1 MRWNIDP
8 THAAVEFSVKHM
20 AISTVK
26 GAFRTFTAS
35 GETDD
40 AGLPTA
46 LTMEIE
52 ASSLSTNN
60 EQRDGHLRSPDF
72 FDVASFPTLTFR
84 STSVTGNA
92 DRVTVVG
99 ELTIRGITKPVTLT
113 GEISGVVTDP
123 WGNQRTSIAVR
134 GKISR
139 KEWGLT
145 WNQALEFGGV
155 LVSDDVSLSVEAQ
168 AVAVMEPQA
177 AVEELAAV

>member
-1 MRWNIDP
+1 MYWNIDP

-20 AISTVK
+20 AISSVK
-26 GAFRTFTAS
+26 GAFRSFTAS
-35 GETDD
+35 GETDA

-46 LTMEIE
+46 LTMEID
-52 ASSLSTNN
+52 ASSISTNN
-60 EQRDGHLRSPDF
+60 PQRDEHLRSPDF

-84 STSVTGNA
+84 STNVSGNA
-92 DRVTVVG
+92 DHVTVVG
-99 ELTIRGITKPVTLT
+99 DLTIRGITKPVTLT
-113 GEISGVVTDP
+113 GEISGTITDP

-155 LVSDDVSLSVEAQ
+155 LVSDEVRLEVEAQ
-168 AVAVMEPQA
+168 AVAAVEQEA
-177 AVEELAAV
+177 ALEELAAV

>member
-35 GETDD
+35 GETDAD
-40 AGLPTA
+40 GLPTQLA
-46 LTMEIE
+46 MEID
-52 ASSLSTNN
+52 ASSISTNN
-60 EQRDGHLRSPDF
+60 AQRDEHLRSSDF

-84 STSVTGNA
+84 STNVTGSA

-99 ELTIRGITKPVTLT
+99 DLTIRGVTKPVTLT
-113 GEISGVVTDP
+113 GESAGTVTDP

-155 LVSDDVSLSVEAQ
+155 LVSDEVSLTVEAQ
-168 AVAVMEPQA
+168 AVAVAEQQA
-177 AVEELAAV
+177 VVEELAAI